1 MSVTLEQVLVSIAD
15 LRTEMAN
22 ENRAMVERI
31 VTLEKNTSERIAT
44 LEKNT
49 VERLAANSERLA
61 ALESKI
67 SERDKEMV
75 KWMVGVFIGS
85 VVLFS
90 IIVNFIIKS
99 PL

>member
-15 LRTEMAN
+15 MRTEMAN

-31 VTLEKNTSERIAT
+31 VT

-67 SERDKEMV
+67 SDRDKEMV